1 MTTLL
6 TVDDFT
12 PYRAISANINVI
24 KKLLPYV
31 GEAQQFDLKELMGSA
46 FYLSF
51 INDYASSPSFANY
64 TDLWNGSEWIV
75 DNKTYRHE
83 GLKVVLIYLSYA
95 RYVMN
100 SNIEET
106 AHGTVIKKE
115 EYSTPVSEKTILRK
129 ADSAKSGAIVYFDDV
144 KKYLDDNYTLYPLW
158 DKCCDKKVLRSSVS
172 AVEPLDQRTI
182 KDRRRRR

>member
-6 TVDDFT
+6 TAEDFL
-12 PYRAISANINVI
+12 PYKAISVNINAT

-46 FYLSF
+46 FYLDF
-51 INDYASSPSFANY
+51 INDYSSSPSLANY
-64 TDLWNGSEWIV
+64 SDLWNGSEWTV
-75 DNKTYRHE
+75 DGKTYRHE

-106 AHGTVIKKE
+106 AFGTVIKKE
-115 EYSTPVSEKTILRK
+115 EYSTPVSDKTILRK
-129 ADSAKSGAIVYFDDV
+129 ADNAKSGAMAYFDDV

-158 DKCCDKKVLRSSVS
+158 DKCCQAKSFKSSVTG
-172 AVEPLDQRTI
+172 VEPLDYRTI
-182 KDRRRRR
+182 KDRRRRI